1 MKLALMQPYFFPYV
15 GYFQL
20 IHAVDTFIV
29 YDTVTYIKNGW
40 IKRNRYLLNNSV
52 KYFSLSIKGA
62 SSHKLIINTNIADED
77 DLHSKEK
84 VTKTIKMAYSKA
96 PFFEQVYPLLDKLIR
111 YEEQNIA
118 NYNTHILRELCAHLD
133 INTKILQGSR
143 VLPASELTGQDRVIE
158 ICKIFDADHY
168 VNPIGG
174 VDLYESALFNEQ
186 GIKLSFLQTSDKI
199 KYHQWNDTFTPNL
212 SIIDILMFNSKSEV
226 SSHLGA
232 YSLVG
237 S

>member
-1 MKLALMQPYFFPYV
+1 MQPYFFPYI

-40 IKRNRYLLNNSV
+40 IKRNRYLLNDSV
-52 KYFSLSIKGA
+52 KYFSLSIKSA
-62 SSHKLIINTNIADED
+62 SSHKLIIDTNIADED

-96 PFFEQVYPLLDKLIR
+96 PYFDQVFPLLDMLIR
-111 YEEQNIA
+111 DEEQNIA
-118 NYNTHILRELCAHLD
+118 NYNTQILRELCAYLK
-133 INTKILQGSR
+133 INTKILQGSK

-199 KYHQWNDTFTPNL
+199 KYQQWNDTFTSNL

-226 SSHLGA
+226 ISLLEA
-232 YSLVG
+232 YSLIG

>member
-1 MKLALMQPYFFPYV
+1 MKLALMQPYFFPYI

-40 IKRNRYLLNNSV
+40 IKRNRYLLNDSV

-62 SSHKLIINTNIADED
+62 SSHKLIIDTNIADED
-77 DLHSKEK
+77 DFHSKDK

-118 NYNTHILRELCAHLD
+118 NYNTLILRELCAYLK
-133 INTKILQGSR
+133 INTKILQGSK
-143 VLPASELTGQDRVIE
+143 VLPASELTGQDRIIE

-226 SSHLGA
+226 LSLLEA

>member
-1 MKLALMQPYFFPYV
+1 MKLALMQPYFFPYI

-40 IKRNRYLLNNSV
+40 IKRNRYLLNDSV
-52 KYFSLSIKGA
+52 KYFSLSIKSA
-62 SSHKLIINTNIADED
+62 SSHKLIIDTNIADED

-96 PFFEQVYPLLDKLIR
+96 PYFNQVFPLLDMLIR
-111 YEEQNIA
+111 DEEQNIA
-118 NYNTHILRELCAHLD
+118 NYNTQILRELCAYLE
-133 INTKILQGSR
+133 INTKILQGSN
-143 VLPASELTGQDRVIE
+143 VLSASELTGQDRVIE

-199 KYHQWNDTFTPNL
+199 KYHQWNDTFTSNL

-226 SSHLGA
+226 I
-232 YSLVG
+232 SLLEAFSIIG

>member
-1 MKLALMQPYFFPYV
+1 MKLALMQPYFFPYI

-40 IKRNRYLLNNSV
+40 IKRNRYLLNDSV
-52 KYFSLSIKGA
+52 KYFSLSIKSA
-62 SSHKLIINTNIADED
+62 SSHKLIIDTNIADED

-96 PFFEQVYPLLDKLIR
+96 PYFNQVFPLLDMLIR
-111 YEEQNIA
+111 DEEQNIA
-118 NYNTHILRELCAHLD
+118 NYNTQILRELCAYLE
-133 INTKILQGSR
+133 INTKILQGSN
-143 VLPASELTGQDRVIE
+143 VLSASELTGQDRVIE

-174 VDLYESALFNEQ
+174 IDLYESALFNEQ

-199 KYHQWNDTFTPNL
+199 KYHQWNDTFTSNL

-226 SSHLGA
+226 I
-232 YSLVG
+232 SLLEAFSIIG